1 MLTAL
6 VSVCSGVVIGLF
18 LGVFGGGGSIMAV
31 PLMLYA
37 VGITDPHVAIG
48 TSAVA
53 VTVSALGNLALHA
66 RAGNVKW
73 PCASAFAVSGAVGAF
88 AGAVLGQMIDGG
100 HLILGFALA
109 MVGVGLS
116 MLRRPT
122 DAGDP
127 NVHLNPP
134 IARRLIPTGLAAG
147 LASGFFGIGGGFLIV
162 PGLVTAANMTFIH
175 AVGSSLVAVAT
186 FAASTAA
193 SYAMAGLVRW
203 DIAGFFIVGGL
214 VGGFI
219 GWSVSGYLGQRKALM
234 QRTFSALIFATAAY
248 LVVKAFD

>member
-1 MLTAL
+1 MLIPL
-6 VSVCSGVVIGLF
+6 VSICSGVVIGLL

-37 VGITDPHVAIG
+37 VGITDPHIAIG

-53 VTVSALGNLALHA
+53 VTVSALGNLAIHT

-73 PCASAFAVSGAVGAF
+73 PCATAFAVSGAIGAFVGAKI
-88 AGAVLGQMIDGG
+88 GQLVNGT
-100 HLILGFALA
+100 HLIIGFAVA
-109 MVGVGLS
+109 MVGVGVS

-127 NVHLNPP
+127 NVHINPP
-134 IARRLIPTGLAAG
+134 IAKRLIPTGLAAG

-162 PGLVTAANMTFIH
+162 PGLVSAANMTFIH
-175 AVGSSLVAVAT
+175 AVGSSLVAVAA

-193 SYAMAGLVRW
+193 SYAIADLVRW
-203 DIAGFFIVGGL
+203 DIAGFFIVGGFL
-214 VGGFI
+214 GGLI
-219 GWSVSGYLGQRKALM
+219 GRAASPYLGQRKALV
-234 QRTFSALIFATAAY
+234 QRAFSLLIFVTAAY
-248 LVVKAFD
+248 LVVRAT

>member
-6 VSVCSGVVIGLF
+6 MSVCSGTVIGLF

-31 PLMLYA
+31 PLMLYV

-53 VTVSALGNLALHA
+53 VMVSALGNLAIHA

-73 PCASAFAVSGAVGAF
+73 PCATAFAVSGAIGAF
-88 AGAVLGQMIDGG
+88 GGAKLGQMVNGA
-100 HLILGFALA
+100 HLILGFAAA
-109 MVGVGLS
+109 MVGVGIS

-127 NVHLNPP
+127 GVHISPP
-134 IARRLIPTGLAAG
+134 IAKRLIPTGLAAG

-162 PGLVTAANMTFIH
+162 PGLVSAANMTFIH
-175 AVGSSLVAVAT
+175 AVGSSLVAVTT

-193 SYAMAGLVRW
+193 SYAIADLVRW

-214 VGGFI
+214 AGGLI
-219 GWSVSGYLGQRKALM
+219 GRSVSGYFGQRKALM
-234 QRTFSALIFATAAY
+234 QRAFSVLIFATAAY
-248 LVVKAFD
+248 LVVKAIN